1 MMGGCY
7 KSMKMNKLEKT
18 REQYIA
24 PESVV
29 KELIMSKMLLQGS
42 IADWG
47 EDPEEFG

>member
-1 MMGGCY
+1 
-7 KSMKMNKLEKT
+7 MKMNKLEKT

>member
-1 MMGGCY
+1 
-7 KSMKMNKLEKT
+7 MKMNKLENNHK
-18 REQYIA
+18 EYVA

>member
-1 MMGGCY
+1 
-7 KSMKMNKLEKT
+7 MNKLEKDHKH
-18 REQYIA
+18 YVA

-29 KELIMSKMLLQGS
+29 KELIMSKTLLQGS